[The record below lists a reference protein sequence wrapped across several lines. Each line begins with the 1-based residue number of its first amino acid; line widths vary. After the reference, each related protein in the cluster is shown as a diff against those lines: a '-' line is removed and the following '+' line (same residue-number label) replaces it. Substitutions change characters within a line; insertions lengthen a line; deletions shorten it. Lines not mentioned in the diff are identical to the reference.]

1 MKTAS
6 SHPTVSSLLTRF
18 LLLLAAALAGLASNA
33 RAETLLD
40 EQFADGDRTAQ
51 RLPAS
56 AHWFLDASGGAY
68 ASTVADHTWS
78 ILPPDPPS
86 HLSAIS
92 YFTGGAPVSLQPGES
107 LVLSFTVRPT
117 NSSALFGFGL
127 FNSGGARLVADTT
140 GGGSALNRI
149 QGYGVTTQA
158 GAKTSLSRRA
168 TPGQGLW
175 NPATFASLATSPA
188 PLASAPSYTATLT
201 VARDAEGLVTVT
213 SDVGGTQTTSTDENG
228 LSSFD
233 TVAIL
238 LDGQM
243 KMASLGNVTV
253 IRNTAAPA
261 DGHSQALAQNSST
274 DTTAPAA
281 SSTPHKLSTLS
292 AGSTWYL
299 QATQTPTT
307 EDWNTLADWFSAT
320 SGGGSNPAS
329 IAATDTFNLNGFL
342 GHTPQIATGTTTFGG
357 GLLDM
362 GTTGTLSVLGANLT
376 TTVVPNLL
384 ANNGV
389 IKNTGGTTQN
399 IVLTNFSHPA
409 GSITFQTGAS
419 TRTIALTSGSLTGA
433 GALVFGGGGSY
444 SLTIN
449 DAYNFTG
456 PMTASTGTFT
466 FQNNMVTSGSLIIAE
481 TSRINLTK
489 AIACA
494 SLTLTGTT
502 IVPDPGNK
510 ANTYTYPPGTYSYA
524 TLHAAYPAIFVS
536 GSTTGSIT
544 VRSGTTYYLKVSQ
557 ALGHDWSNAYLSDWN
572 TKADGTGTVI
582 PAIDPVDDYSTNGK
596 LLRTPVAGG
605 TFAGRTLL
613 LDSGTIGLKNIE
625 PALVTVPN
633 LVATNGMIIQ
643 YLNTSGTASIRVNYF
658 TQNTGT
664 TTLFATSNQTLDLG
678 IDYLSGSGNFRF
690 TTAGASQFSVT
701 DASQFTGTYT
711 QVSGTLVLSPITSGP
726 LYAIGSPFAM
736 KGHLVVNTGA
746 TVVLNRDTYV
756 GGLTVNGIVQP
767 NGTYAAAILGFS
779 GTAKIVVNTPDLA
792 GPPQMFGV
800 NLPGGTFAAGGALLP
815 TNAANW
821 DYYQA
826 KGLTL
831 VRVAFHWND
840 VQTTLSGTLNASVV
854 SKLDTILSLANAR
867 GMHVIFDMHN
877 YGQYTVSGTGRNIGS
892 SYVSYADYQDVW
904 DKLSAHF
911 AANPNKAAL
920 YAYDIMNEPVNLG
933 SDWLNAAKYAI
944 AGVRAHDMSTY
955 IIAEGKVWAGAQS
968 WPSQNDDLGF
978 IDPACRLIYSAHSY
992 WGKNH
997 NDTYLTYDGAG
1008 GDGAYPNTGVD
1019 QLSLFVKWIQKRKF
1033 SGFIGE
1039 YGVPTNSSTPDLRWN
1054 TVLENSLI
1062 YMRANGVS
1070 GTYWSGGAGWPATYA
1085 LLCDTGTPPV
1095 DANPMLVLKL
1105 YHQ

>member
-1 MKTAS
+1 MKTA
-6 SHPTVSSLLTRF
+6 SSLLTRF
-18 LLLLAAALAGLASNA
+18 LLLIAAALASLASSA
-33 RAETLLD
+33 QAETLLND
-40 EQFADGDRTAQ
+40 HFAGTDRKAQ
-51 RLPAS
+51 RLPDS
-56 AHWFLDASGGAY
+56 ARWFLDASGGAY

-86 HLSAIS
+86 HISAIS
-92 YFTGGAPVSLQPGES
+92 YFTGGQPVSLQPGES
-107 LVLSFTVRPT
+107 LVLTFTVRPT
-117 NSSALFGFGL
+117 DSSAPLSFGL
-127 FNSGGARLVADTT
+127 FNSGGARLAADTT
-140 GGGSALNRI
+140 GGSTVLNQA
-149 QGYGVTTQA
+149 QGYGVTALA
-158 GAKTSLSRRA
+158 GTKAALSRRSA
-168 TPGQGLW
+168 SGQGLW
-175 NPATFASLATSPA
+175 NAASFATLTTTSSA
-188 PLASAPSYTATLT
+188 PVGSAPSYTATLT

-213 SDVGGTQTTSTDENG
+213 TDIGGTKSTTTDENG
-228 LSSFD
+228 LATFD
-233 TVAIL
+233 TVAIQ

-243 KMASLGNVTV
+243 KMTNLENVSVT
-253 IRNTAAPA
+253 RTAAAPA
-261 DGHSQALAQNSST
+261 TGESTALAQNSHDSS
-274 DTTAPAA
+274 AA
-281 SSTPHKLSTLS
+281 SSTASTSDTHQLSTLA

-320 SGGGSNPAS
+320 TGGGTNPAS

-342 GHTPQIATGTTTFGG
+342 VHTPLIATGTTTFGG
-357 GLLDM
+357 ALLDM
-362 GTTGTLSVLGANLT
+362 GTTGTISVLGANLT

-399 IVLTNFSHPA
+399 IVITNFSHPA

-419 TRTIALTSGSLTGA
+419 TRTIALTTGALTGA

-449 DAYNFTG
+449 DAYNYTG
-456 PMTASTGTFT
+456 AMTASTGTFT

-481 TSRINLTK
+481 ASKIKLTN

-494 SLTLTGTT
+494 SLTLTGTS
-502 IVPDPGNK
+502 IVPNPGDK

-524 TLHAAYPAIFVS
+524 TLNAAYPNIFVS
-536 GSTTGSIT
+536 GSSTGSIT
-544 VRSGTTYYLKVSQ
+544 VRGGTTYYLKIVQ
-557 ALGHDWSNAYLSDWN
+557 PIGHDWTNLYAADWN
-572 TKADGTGTVI
+572 TLASGTGTAA
-582 PAIDPVDDYSTNGK
+582 PAVDPVDDYAVNNK
-596 LLRTPVAGG
+596 VLRSPGAGG
-605 TFAGRTLL
+605 TFPGRTLL
-613 LDSGTIGLKNIE
+613 LDSGTIGLKNSS
-625 PALVTVPN
+625 PTVDVVPN
-633 LVATNGMIIQ
+633 MVATKGAIQ
-643 YLNTSGTASIRVNYF
+643 FFNSSGTCPLRVNYL
-658 TQNTGT
+658 TKNSGT
-664 TTLFATSNQTLDLG
+664 TSIVASTNQAVQLDV
-678 IDYLSGSGNFRF
+678 DYLSGTGDIRATSVGTSVLN
-690 TTAGASQFSVT
+690 VT

-711 QVSGTLVLSPITSGP
+711 QASGTLVLSPITSGP
-726 LYAIGSPFAM
+726 VYAVGSAFAM
-736 KGHLVVNTGA
+736 KGQLVVNTGA

-756 GGLTVNGIVQP
+756 GALTVNGIVQP
-767 NGTYAAAILGFS
+767 NGTYAAATLGFS

-792 GPPQMFGV
+792 GPPQLFGV

-840 VQTTLSGTLNASVV
+840 VQTTVSGTLNTAVMN
-854 SKLDTILSLANAR
+854 KLDTILSLANAR
-867 GMHVIFDMHN
+867 GMKVIFDMHN
-877 YGQYTVSGTGRNIGS
+877 YGTYTVSGTAQKIGS
-892 SYVSYADYQDVW
+892 ALVPYSAYQDVW

-911 AANPNKAAL
+911 AANANKAAL
-920 YAYDIMNEPVNLG
+920 YGYDIMNEPVNLG
-933 SDWLNAAKYAI
+933 SDWPNAARYAI
-944 AGVRAHDMSTY
+944 AGVRANDMTTY
-955 IIAEGKVWAGAQS
+955 IVAEGKSYAGAQS
-968 WPSQNDDLGF
+968 WTSQNGDLGF

-997 NDTYLTYDGAG
+997 NDNYLTYDGAG

-1019 QLSLFVKWIQKRKF
+1019 QLRQFVDWINKRKF
-1033 SGFIGE
+1033 RGFIGE
-1039 YGVPTNSSTPDLRWN
+1039 YGVPTNSTTPDLRWN

-1070 GTYWSGGAGWPATYA
+1070 GTYWSGGAGWPSTYA